1 MNDEKTESKAFP
13 FEHGLSPA
21 SAKLMEK
28 LKTGKIGDIVTDEE
42 LTGICGKNTRVGE
55 KGYANLQTAIR
66 RTLRDYGLVWMRIPK
81 AYAIKCLD
89 SNEIVES
96 LPADMERI
104 RHCSKKALKRG
115 AQVEIGKIP
124 EDMKMLFFA
133 RQAQLSVVVVV
144 SENKTTKQLA
154 IRGSTGKF
162 DQQKLLEAFIASV
175 KT

>member
-1 MNDEKTESKAFP
+1 
-13 FEHGLSPA
+13 
-21 SAKLMEK
+21 
-28 LKTGKIGDIVTDEE
+28 
-42 LTGICGKNTRVGE
+42 
-55 KGYANLQTAIR
+55 
-66 RTLRDYGLVWMRIPK
+66 
-81 AYAIKCLD
+81 
-89 SNEIVES
+89 
-96 LPADMERI
+96 MERI